1 MTHPIPDD
9 KASQCVPRICWGKYT
24 ENNGRYELTLNITVS
39 HMFVD
44 GYPLANVFNN
54 IQDLLDRVN
63 EVLK

>member
-1 MTHPIPDD
+1 ML
-9 KASQCVPRICWGKYT
+9 GKIY
-24 ENNGRYELTLNITVS
+24 ENNGKYELTLNITVS

-44 GYPLANVFNN
+44 GYPLATVFNN